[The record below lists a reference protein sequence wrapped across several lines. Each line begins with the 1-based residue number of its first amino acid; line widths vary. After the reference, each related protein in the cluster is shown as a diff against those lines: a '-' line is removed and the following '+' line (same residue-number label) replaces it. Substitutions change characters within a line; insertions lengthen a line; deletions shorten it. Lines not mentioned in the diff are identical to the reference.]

1 MDTPNRAAQ
10 YFEARRREEKITAR
24 SHRRPKV
31 APRPGW
37 TAARTPGVPRVNV
50 GPVAAV
56 AAAQTMAALYR
67 KHEPGM
73 EAAAERFV
81 WSRPLPRMWAIRAG
95 IMPDKAGWVKGQLV
109 KASLYR
115 VIVMIV
121 STGANIRQALGLHWN
136 RAELG
141 EPPSDA
147 EIMRMAADFR
157 ASLG

>member
-1 MDTPNRAAQ
+1 MDTPNPTRE
-10 YFEARRREEKITAR
+10 YFDRRRREEKITAR

-37 TAARTPGVPRVNV
+37 TAARTPGVPRVNI
-50 GPVAAV
+50 GPVAKI

-67 KHEPGM
+67 KHEPAL

-81 WSRPLPRMWAIRAG
+81 WSRPLPQAWAIRAG
-95 IMPDKAGWVKGQLV
+95 VMPDKAGWVKAQLV
-109 KASLYR
+109 KSSLYR
-115 VIVMIV
+115 VVVMLV
-121 STGANIRQALGLHWN
+121 STGASVKQALGLHWN
-136 RAELG
+136 RQELG